1 MSMLDAST
9 LDIIRT
15 HNVFKCPV
23 TSISASPDSK
33 LIAACSRRGDVVVL
47 DEERALVSLR
57 SGSGACVIAADF
69 GRDAK
74 RRFVFRTRG
83 DDGVVDYWRLDG
95 RRTRRYF
102 RVEDLPGSEPWAWR
116 SGFAEGRCV
125 ASNMKGVVA
134 VADDDGLE
142 LRTGAGEARGFPRR
156 ICLRRRGAGVPRRRS
171 NGLVTAARGAR
182 GRRLGRGAGD
192 FSRASTRTRRRRRLL
207 QRWRRGRG
215 SRWTGTGPSNQH
227 FTPPAPVELRV
238 RQYRGVDL
246 PGDLV
251 GARRGTSCARRG
263 ARRGL

>member
-1 MSMLDAST
+1 MFVGSEQGTVSILDASS

-47 DEERALVSLR
+47 DEERALCSLR

-74 RRFVFRTRG
+74 RRLVFRTRG

-95 RRTRRYF
+95 RRTRRLF
-102 RVEDLPGSEPWAWR
+102 RVEDLPGEQPWAWR

-125 ASNMKGVVA
+125 TSNMKGVVA

-142 LRTGAGEARGFPRR
+142 LRTGCLLYTSPSPR
-156 ICLRRRGAGVPRRRS
+156 
-171 NGLVTAARGAR
+171 
-182 GRRLGRGAGD
+182 D
-192 FSRASTRTRRRRRLL
+192 
-207 QRWRRGRG
+207 QRG
-215 SRWTGTGPSNQH
+215 SRMPSS
-227 FTPPAPVELRV
+227 A
-238 RQYRGVDL
+238 
-246 PGDLV
+246 
-251 GARRGTSCARRG
+251 
-263 ARRGL
+263 

>member
-1 MSMLDAST
+1 MFVGSDQGTVSIMDAST

-47 DEERALVSLR
+47 DEERALASLR

-74 RRFVFRTRG
+74 RRLVFRTRG

-95 RRTRRYF
+95 RRTRRLF

-142 LRTGAGEARGFPRR
+142 LRRGAGEARGSF
-156 ICLRRRGAGVPRRRS
+156 RGEAAYEAHALAFLADGQR
-171 NGLVTAARGAR
+171 LVTAARGAR
-182 GRRLGRGAGD
+182 AAVVWDAARE
-192 FSRASTRTRRRRRLL
+192 ASVACVDEN
-207 QRWRRGRG
+207 
-215 SRWTGTGPSNQH
+215 SAPP
-227 FTPPAPVELRV
+227 TPPPAVEARPRV
-238 RQYRGVDL
+238 AVD
-246 PGDLV
+246 GDWPF
-251 GARRGTSCARRG
+251 
-263 ARRGL
+263 